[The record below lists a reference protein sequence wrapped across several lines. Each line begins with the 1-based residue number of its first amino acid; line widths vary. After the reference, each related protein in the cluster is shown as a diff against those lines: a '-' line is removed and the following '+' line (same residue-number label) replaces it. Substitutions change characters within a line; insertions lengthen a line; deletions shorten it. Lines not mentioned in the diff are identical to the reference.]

1 MSSNWMKLCCVS
13 LFIVAPLALGSPHG
27 ATEEGQSDLAPLRD
41 ALTFHS
47 SFEGG
52 ADADFALGDKRIYSA
67 PSYDEVDK
75 AQPGFDNPNAELVP
89 DQGRFG
95 AALKFHHKNTSA
107 LFFRGE
113 TNLAYTP
120 EDWSGTVSFWL
131 SLSPSQDLEPGY
143 CDPIQITDTTY
154 NDAAVWVDFTKDNP
168 RQFRLGVFGDLES
181 WNPKKLPSD
190 ENPDFM
196 NRVVVVDDP
205 PFKRQEWTHVVITF
219 SGLGSA
225 AGGSAKLYL
234 NGKLQGTTS
243 GIKEPF
249 TWDLSRAQIRIG
261 VNYIGLYDELALFN
275 RPLTDGEVSTLYKLD
290 GGAASLHKK

>member
-1 MSSNWMKLCCVS
+1 MSSNWMNLGCVF
-13 LFIVAPLALGSPHG
+13 LFLVAPLGSGFPQE
-27 ATEEGQSDLAPLRD
+27 ATESVLSALRD
-41 ALTFHS
+41 GLTFHS
-47 SFEGG
+47 SFDSGT
-52 ADADFALGDKRIYSA
+52 DADFASGDKRIYTA

-75 AQPGFDNPNAELVP
+75 AKPGFDNPNVKLVRNK
-89 DQGRFG
+89 GRFG
-95 AALKFHHKNTSA
+95 SALEFHQKNTSA

-120 EDWSGTVSFWL
+120 KDWSGTVSFWL
-131 SLSPSQDLEPGY
+131 SLGPNQDLEPGY

-168 RQFRLGVFGDLES
+168 RQFRLGAFGDLES
-181 WNPKKLPSD
+181 WNPKKLSSD

-196 NRVVVVDDP
+196 NRLVVVDNP
-205 PFKRQEWTHVVITF
+205 PFKRGEWTHVVITF

-225 AGGSAKLYL
+225 GGGSAKLYL

-243 GIKEPF
+243 GIKDPF

-261 VNYIGLYDELALFN
+261 VNYVGLYDELALFN
-275 RPLTDGEVSTLYKLD
+275 RPLTDDEVSTLHGLS
-290 GGAASLHKK
+290 GGVSSLHKK